1 MEGKGDDTQV
11 SGAYLSRG
19 KHIKT
24 YMTKFVLA
32 CRESKEV
39 VDDNTN
45 HRGASKAFL
54 VMNSISHLE
63 NSKGDEDHYT
73 SCREVLEDAIE

>member
-11 SGAYLSRG
+11 SSVYLSKG
-19 KHIKT
+19 KNIKT

-32 CRESKEV
+32 CRELRKVCRWSHKSSRGQYGISRQEF
-39 VDDNTN
+39 NT
-45 HRGASKAFL
+45 
-54 VMNSISHLE
+54 HLE
-63 NSKGDEDHYT
+63 KPKGDEDHDT